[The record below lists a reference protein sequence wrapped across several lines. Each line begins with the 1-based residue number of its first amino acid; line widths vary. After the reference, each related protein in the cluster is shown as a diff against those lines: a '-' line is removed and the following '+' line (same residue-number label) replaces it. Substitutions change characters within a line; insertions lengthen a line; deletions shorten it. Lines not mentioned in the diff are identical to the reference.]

1 MIKKI
6 LRKLKPFPIVAILFL
21 TILTVSATF
30 VSAETLD
37 DVITSTTEEVVAE
50 KTLVEQAKEKM
61 SEYSA
66 EELEAII
73 SKLESESE
81 SERTE
86 NEVAVLRAAEE
97 LHEEIEDKLK
107 TEEKKQLIEIMAAV
121 AVIYIVAFILIVFI
135 FR

>member
-1 MIKKI
+1 MIKKT

-37 DVITSTTEEVVAE
+37 DVIASTTEEVVAE

-61 SEYSA
+61 SEYST

-73 SKLESESE
+73 SKLENESE
-81 SERTE
+81 QTE
-86 NEVAVLRAAEE
+86 NEAAVLRAAEE

-107 TEEKKQLIEIMAAV
+107 TEEKKQLIDIMAAI
-121 AVIYIVAFILIVFI
+121 AAICIIAFILVEFVFK
-135 FR
+135 

>member
-1 MIKKI
+1 MIKKT

-37 DVITSTTEEVVAE
+37 DVIASTTEEVVAE

-61 SEYSA
+61 SEYST

-81 SERTE
+81 QTE
-86 NEVAVLRAAEE
+86 NEAAVLRAAEE

-107 TEEKKQLIEIMAAV
+107 TEEKKQLIDIMAAI
-121 AVIYIVAFILIVFI
+121 AAICIIAFILVEFVFK
-135 FR
+135 